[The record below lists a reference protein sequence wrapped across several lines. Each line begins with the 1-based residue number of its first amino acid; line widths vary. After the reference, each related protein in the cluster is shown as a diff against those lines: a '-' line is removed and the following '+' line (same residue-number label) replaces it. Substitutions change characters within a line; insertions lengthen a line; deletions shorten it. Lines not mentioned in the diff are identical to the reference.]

1 MSFEKAKSYTA
12 EFDRPPR
19 RTPCSQVP
27 DGPLCGNGDI
37 GVAAA
42 AAPEQGT
49 VDFYLGKND
58 IWNSLSVGETPG
70 MRCYGFLRFSCPGD
84 FKNFRARQRID
95 NAELEIT
102 LSGPDAEWKI
112 TCVVLRG
119 TNLILNGITAV
130 RGHLPIEA
138 ELFHTHRDETV
149 SEIRKNTAI
158 YGRKTYEAQ
167 GCDWPCEAVSITAL
181 LKENGVCLNPEK
193 GNSACLNLEKG
204 NSLCLNSEKGNGAC
218 LNSEK
223 KNGECL
229 NPEKESSLYLNQKKG
244 NSLYLDLEEGQSVT
258 VATILHTNQEGDCRK
273 LCEEEMAGLS
283 AEKLSDLRGSHET
296 WWRDFWEESSI
307 SVPEEALVERYWYV
321 SHYLMA
327 CCCGSG
333 KFAPGLFGSWVTTD
347 TPAWCGDYHLNYNY
361 EAPWWGLY
369 SSNHISLTE
378 PYDRPLL
385 EYMQKSELA
394 ARRKLGCGGLYTLV
408 GIGPRGLRTAA
419 LETEEGKDDINYW
432 GQKSN
437 ASYAALNMLMRF
449 YNTYDKDYTLETAYP
464 YLERTADF
472 WLDYLEWDGERYVIR
487 NDCIHESPCP
497 DGKGDTNPILSLGLI
512 RTLFQ
517 GLIDICDTFGLKNW
531 KRERWSHVLKY
542 ISRFPVMERN
552 GRTVFRLSEEGM
564 DWNDGN
570 SLAIQHVFPA
580 GCIGLGSPEP
590 ILQIARNTYEEMERW
605 DDYNAFATYFP
616 AGVRLGV
623 SSGEILRHLNEQ
635 LRGHGMTNGFI
646 FYGGG
651 GIECCSTVPVTLNE
665 MLVQSH
671 EGVIRLFPV
680 WDLKK
685 EAAFRNLRAYGA
697 FLVSAEVLGG
707 VIGKVEIVSEKG
719 RECTVEFPEK
729 VTAAVQDGSGKEIGR
744 FEGTRFTFPT
754 KEGERYQISL
764 L

>member
-12 EFDRPPR
+12 EFDRPPF

-70 MRCYGFLRFSCPGD
+70 MRCYGFLRFSCPAD
-84 FKNFRARQRID
+84 FKYFRARQRIGT
-95 NAELEIT
+95 AELEII
-102 LSGPDAEWKI
+102 LSGPDTEWKI

-138 ELFHTHRDETV
+138 KLFHTHRDETV
-149 SEIRKNTAI
+149 SEIWKNAVI
-158 YGRKTYEAQ
+158 HGRKTYEAQ
-167 GCDWPCEAVSITAL
+167 GCEWPCEAVSITAL

-193 GNSACLNLEKG
+193 E
-204 NSLCLNSEKGNGAC
+204 
-218 LNSEK
+218 
-223 KNGECL
+223 
-229 NPEKESSLYLNQKKG
+229 
-244 NSLYLDLEEGQSVT
+244 NSLYLELEEGQSVT
-258 VATILHTNQEGDCRK
+258 VATMFHTNQDGDCGK
-273 LCEEEMAGLS
+273 LCEEEITGLT
-283 AEKLSDLRGSHET
+283 AEKISALRRRHET

-307 SVPEEALVERYWYV
+307 SVQEEPLVERYWYM

-333 KFAPGLFGSWVTTD
+333 KFAPGLFGNWVTTD

-419 LETEEGKDDINYW
+419 LETEDGKDDINYW

-449 YNTYDKDYTLETAYP
+449 YYTYDGDYTLETAYR

-472 WLDYLEWDGERYVIR
+472 WLDYLEWDGKRYVIR

-512 RTLFQ
+512 RALFQ

-531 KRERWSHVLKY
+531 KRERWSHALKY
-542 ISRFPVMERN
+542 ISVFPVMERN

-580 GCIGLGSPEP
+580 GCIGLGSPGP
-590 ILQIARNTYEEMERW
+590 LLQIARNTYEEMDRW

-635 LRGHGMTNGFI
+635 LREHGMTNGFI

-665 MLVQSH
+665 MLMQSH

-680 WDLKK
+680 WNLEK

-697 FLVSAEVLGG
+697 FLVSAEVGGG
-707 VIGKVEIVSEKG
+707 VVGKVEIVSEKG
-719 RECTVEFPEK
+719 RDCTVEFPEK
-729 VTAAVQDGSGKEIGR
+729 VAAAVQDGRGKEIGR
-744 FEGTRFTFPT
+744 FEGARFTFPT
-754 KEGERYQISL
+754 KAGERYRISL